1 MKLTL
6 KKEKV
11 KENITSDALNSG
23 FKEMEELFVC
33 AHEQGYS
40 IIFDDSICFDL
51 PIVMRLKEIKQDID
65 KQ

>member
-6 KKEKV
+6 KRKKV
-11 KENITSDALNSG
+11 KEDITSNALDLG
-23 FKEMEELFVC
+23 IKEMEELFIC

-51 PIVMRLKEIKQDID
+51 LTVIRLKEIKRDIN